1 MSANSDDDDRQWRKD
16 QRVRLLAERLAMPRD
31 AHRLACA
38 AITRLLAEEL
48 LPQIGPKVVGAYWPI
63 RGEYDCR
70 PLMSALHKQ
79 GVKLALPV
87 IAAKNAPLEFHAW
100 KPGDLMQ
107 DGPMNIPQPSKAAPV
122 TPDCL
127 LIPVVAFG
135 ARNFRLGYG
144 AGFYD
149 RTLAQM
155 AHRPVTIGTG
165 FGFQRVEDIRPHAY
179 DLALDYIVTEEGV
192 QRGR

>member
-1 MSANSDDDDRQWRKD
+1 MSSEEQSRQWRKE
-16 QRVRLLAERLAMPRD
+16 QRARLLAERLTIPRES
-31 AHRLACA
+31 HRAACA
-38 AITRLLAEEL
+38 AITRTLAEDL
-48 LPQIGPKVVGAYWPI
+48 LPQIAAKIVGAYSPI

-70 PLMSALHKQ
+70 PLLSALHRQ

-87 IAAKNAPLEFHAW
+87 IAAKDAPLEFHAW

-122 TPDCL
+122 IPDCL
-127 LIPVVAFG
+127 LIPVVAFD
-135 ARNFRLGYG
+135 AKNYRLGYG

-155 AHRPVTIGTG
+155 TSKPVTIGTA
-165 FGFQRVEDIRPHAY
+165 FGFQRVDDIRPHAY

>member
-1 MSANSDDDDRQWRKD
+1 MSSEQDDKQWRKD
-16 QRVRLLAERLAMPRD
+16 QRARLLAERLAMPRD
-31 AHRLACA
+31 AHRAACA
-38 AITRLLAEEL
+38 AITKFLAEDL
-48 LPQIGPKVVGAYWPI
+48 LPQIAPKVVGAYSPI

-70 PLMSALHKQ
+70 PLLSALHKQ

-87 IAAKNAPLEFHAW
+87 IVATDAPLEFHAW
-100 KPGDLMQ
+100 KPGDLMT
-107 DGPMNIPQPSKAAPV
+107 DGPMNIPQPSKAVPV
-122 TPDCL
+122 YPDCL
-127 LIPVVAFG
+127 LIPVVAFD
-135 ARNFRLGYG
+135 AKNYRLGYG

-155 AHRPVTIGTG
+155 AQTPATIGTA
-165 FGFQRVEDIRPHAY
+165 FAFQRVEDIRPHAY

>member
-1 MSANSDDDDRQWRKD
+1 MSSEQDDRQWRKE
-16 QRVRLLAERLAMPRD
+16 QRARLLAERLAMPRD
-31 AHRLACA
+31 AHRAACA
-38 AITRLLAEEL
+38 AITRILSEDL
-48 LPQIGPKVVGAYWPI
+48 LPQIGPKLVGAYSPI

-70 PLMSALHKQ
+70 PLLTLLHKQ

-87 IAAKNAPLEFHAW
+87 IAAKDAPLEFHAW

-107 DGPMNIPQPSKAAPV
+107 DGPMNIPQPSKAVLAI
-122 TPDCL
+122 PDCL
-127 LIPVVAFG
+127 LIPVVAFD
-135 ARNFRLGYG
+135 AKNYRLGYG

-155 AHRPVTIGTG
+155 AHKPVTIGSA

-179 DLALDYIVTEEGV
+179 DLALDYIVTEESV